1 MSRYI
6 GPRNKRARK
15 IGEDLGLKSNA
26 VKVSRRIS
34 IKPGQHGAK
43 GRRKVSDFGVQLQ
56 EKQKLRYLY
65 GITEKQLH
73 KLYSVA
79 STSAVATGEGLLSA
93 LERRLDNTIYRLGWT
108 PTRAAARQLVAH
120 GHIRIN
126 GKKLSIA
133 SYQVQVDDVINL
145 SDKVLSVPDVAE
157 RIKEEVASAAWLE
170 KKHAVAKVLRLPNR
184 NDVRET
190 IEEQLVVE
198 YYSR

>member
-65 GITEKQLH
+65 GITEKQLR
-73 KLYSVA
+73 KLYLVA

-108 PTRAAARQLVAH
+108 STRAAARQLVAH

-157 RIKEEVASAAWLE
+157 RVKEEVASAAWLE

-190 IEEQLVVE
+190 IVEQLVVE